1 MKNLRFIPKIHPQ
14 PPILKAGFE
23 YDRELIAD
31 LKSQKRTDP
40 GNTLSFL
47 GYPTSITAEIF
58 THTTKKGF
66 EDLKH
71 SWEGLNKIERSTVHA
86 DLGSIVEQINN
97 ITEINTLIRCVYS
110 LIVMQHKKNA

>member
-1 MKNLRFIPKIHPQ
+1 MKNLRFIPNIHPQ
-14 PPILKAGFE
+14 QPTLKASFA

-31 LKSQKRTDP
+31 VKSQKRTDP

-47 GYPTSITAEIF
+47 GHPTSITAEIF
-58 THTTKKGF
+58 IHITKEGF

-71 SWEGLNKIERSTVHA
+71 SWDGFNKIERSTIHA

-97 ITEINTLIRCVYS
+97 ITEINTPKGVRIHNS
-110 LIVMQHKKNA
+110 